1 MIKSFEIGKGNN
13 NTKDQTLEDVR
24 SLFKDEEDYGKKLFL
39 ILMFEKMR
47 RSYFILDRVDKT
59 NHSCQKPLLI

>member
-24 SLFKDEEDYGKKLFL
+24 SLFKDGEDYSKKTISNSNAWKDETEWL
-39 ILMFEKMR
+39 
-47 RSYFILDRVDKT
+47 YFGLCR
-59 NHSCQKPLLI
+59 